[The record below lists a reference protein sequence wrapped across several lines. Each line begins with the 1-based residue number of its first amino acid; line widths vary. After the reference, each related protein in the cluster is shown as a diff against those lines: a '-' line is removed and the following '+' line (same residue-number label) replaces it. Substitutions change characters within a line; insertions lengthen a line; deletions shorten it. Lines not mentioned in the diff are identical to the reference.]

1 MLISIIVY
9 SLYSEVN
16 TMKKRY
22 LSLSVL
28 SFMILPMFCGAI
40 PEATSMDTPAQ
51 NITSDSSTTQHQ
63 PQSVKTLADVESEN
77 NQATIDNSS
86 KTQTMKEEISNIDD
100 AANGLTS

>member
-1 MLISIIVY
+1 
-9 SLYSEVN
+9 
-16 TMKKRY
+16 MKKRY

-28 SFMILPMFCGAI
+28 SLMILPMFCGAV

-51 NITSDSSTTQHQ
+51 NITSDSSTNQQQ
-63 PQSVKTLADVESEN
+63 PPQAVKTLADVESEN

-86 KTQTMKEEISNIDD
+86 KTQSKKEEISNIDD